1 MKFCA
6 NCGAQLP
13 DDARFC
19 AACGT
24 PVSDAP
30 AAPFQPDPP
39 VYAAPESPAP
49 DYAAEADGTVRL
61 CPDGMYR
68 WVYELNLFKNFTV
81 LGTIIKIFGF
91 ILLGLWLLTTIAD
104 GFDGIGQNALVFLG
118 IFAGVVVVSLLGYL
132 LYAAVAGGKYC
143 VLFEMNETGLRHI
156 QLPRQYKK
164 AQVMGALTV
173 LLGSVSGRPGMSG
186 TGLLASERTSSTSTL
201 VKVKRLVPKR
211 RYNLIKVN
219 QLLNKNRIFV
229 RVHILSEAVS
239 ASSSASIAS
248 MPSAPKRHPR
258 IASLH
263 RKCIRMAQKD
273 ALGVR
278 FYVNK

>member
-164 AQVMGALTV
+164 AQVMGWLAVLAGVVAGNPSTV
-173 LLGSVSGRPGMSG
+173 AAGILG
-186 TGLLASERTSSTSTL
+186 ASRNTL
-201 VKVKRLVPKR
+201 VSEFPKVRSIKANPARNV
-211 RYNLIKVN
+211 IKVN
-219 QLLNKNRIFV
+219 APGSFNQVYVDDAGFQFV
-229 RVHILSEAVS
+229 LDFIRANC
-239 ASSSASIAS
+239 
-248 MPSAPKRHPR
+248 PKAR
-258 IASLH
+258 
-263 RKCIRMAQKD
+263 
-273 ALGVR
+273 
-278 FYVNK
+278 